1 MMKRIALS
9 TVAVYVAWS
18 VLDFVIHG
26 NILMST
32 YEATADMWRPQDEMK
47 MGLLQ
52 VVNLIAALMF
62 SLIFHRLVG
71 EKSVKRGV
79 EFGLYYGIAVGVGMG
94 YGTYAFQ
101 AIPYNLALGWF
112 LGMIVEAV
120 VAGALVGLIASK
132 CTPKAASDADTTGT
146 TN

>member
-1 MMKRIALS
+1 MIKRIALS

-26 NILMST
+26 IMLGPT
-32 YEATADMWRPQDEMK
+32 YEATADLWRPEAEMK

-52 VVNLIAALMF
+52 VVNIIAALMF
-62 SLIFHRLVG
+62 SLIFHRLAG
-71 EKSVKRGV
+71 EQSVKRGV
-79 EFGLYYGIAVGVGMG
+79 EFGLYYGVAVGVGMG

-101 AIPYNLALGWF
+101 AIPHKLALGWF

-120 VAGALVGLIASK
+120 VAGALVGLIASR
-132 CTPKAASDADTTGT
+132 CAPKAASDADTPGT